1 MAPEK
6 PFKVAA
12 VEFNPEMFEF
22 DRNLERA
29 SAAIEEAAGAGARL
43 IVMPEAALSGYIYR
57 DLEQFLPYMD
67 PVPGKGTAAI
77 EPICAKHGCY
87 VAIGIAEV
95 DPASGLTY
103 NTGALIGPD
112 GYIGK
117 YRKNGL
123 NPSDILWFTPGNTGY
138 PVFET
143 ELGRIAMVI
152 CYDDTYSE
160 PGRLPALKGADL
172 IAYICSSDR
181 VLTELGPEAAGNHST
196 IAAVQQL
203 AAWNGLAM
211 VAADRNNAESNPT
224 TGISVV
230 YGGSASIWQA
240 DGERSGHLPATELN
254 LTAAN
259 EGQILYGE
267 IDPARFDNPQRAT
280 LARRRPE
287 LYGDLAF
294 FKAPTDGIA
303 STESHEVTAVAL
315 QYEIG
320 PDPDA
325 TILRA
330 DALVAE
336 LGGSEAAAGGGAAD
350 AKTGAGGDGA
360 GAAPTAGER
369 LVVFPAFSFAGAPAD
384 ADAARA
390 QAEPALGRTVQVLS
404 DFAARLRAHVVGSH
418 VERDG
423 DDLFHNAVLIGPDGR
438 QIGSYRQTHLDEAS
452 AAWATPGDDLPV
464 FDTAIGR
471 VAMLLCDDVR
481 FPEASGVLAVRRAD
495 LIAVPSAWTG
505 EWGGPL
511 QESEGLFAHGFP
523 ANTMCLW
530 YAVAKTSQA
539 YTVVANP
546 VGGGAQGSSG
556 VFTINPVDAEPPV
569 VASTDGS
576 ESVAL
581 TLRTLGDPG
590 WWMDQRRLVA
600 GRRADLAVPLVLDPD
615 SPAFRTWRESAGYD
629 SSGWTAY
636 AQ

>member
-1 MAPEK
+1 MASS

-29 SAAIEEAAGAGARL
+29 CAVIEEAAGAGARL
-43 IVMPEAALSGYIYR
+43 VVMPEAALSGYIYR

-67 PVPGKGTAAI
+67 TVPGRGTEAI
-77 EPICAKHGCY
+77 APICAAHDCF

-95 DPASGLTY
+95 DRATGLSY
-103 NTGALIGPD
+103 NTGALIGPA

-123 NPSDILWFTPGNTGY
+123 NPSDILWFTPGNTGH

-143 ELGRIAMVI
+143 ELGRITMVI
-152 CYDDTYSE
+152 CYDDTYWE

-172 IAYICSSDR
+172 VAYICSSDR
-181 VLTELGPEAAGNHST
+181 VLTELGPESQGNHST

-230 YGGSASIWQA
+230 YGGSASIWQG
-240 DGERSGHLPATELN
+240 DGERTGHLPATELN

-259 EGQILYGE
+259 QGQILYGE
-267 IDPARFDNPQRAT
+267 IDPGRYANDQKAT

-294 FKAPTDGIA
+294 YKAPTDGVA
-303 STESHEVTAVAL
+303 SSESHEVTAAAL
-315 QYEIG
+315 QYELDG
-320 PDPDA
+320 DADA
-325 TILRA
+325 TIRRA
-330 DALVAE
+330 DALVKGLE
-336 LGGSEAAAGGGAAD
+336 
-350 AKTGAGGDGA
+350 GAGSGDG
-360 GAAPTAGER
+360 
-369 LVVFPAFSFAGAPAD
+369 LVVLPAFSLTGAPAD
-384 ADAARA
+384 RDAATA
-390 QAEPALGRTVQVLS
+390 LAESGLGRTVQVLS
-404 DFAARLRAHVVGSH
+404 DFAVRLRAHVVGSH

-423 DDLFHNAVLIGPDGR
+423 DDLFHTAVLLAPDGKL
-438 QIGSYRQTHLDEAS
+438 IGSYRQSHLDESTAS
-452 AAWATPGDDLPV
+452 WAAPGDDLPV
-464 FDTAIGR
+464 FETAIGR
-471 VAMLLCDDVR
+471 VGILLCEDAR

-495 LIAVPSAWTG
+495 LIALPSAWAG

-556 VFTINPVDAEPPV
+556 VFTINPVDAESPV
-569 VASTDGS
+569 VASTDS
-576 ESVAL
+576 EEAVSLKV
-581 TLRTLGDPG
+581 RTLGDPG

-600 GRRADLAVPLVLDPD
+600 GRRADLAVPATLPTD
-615 SPAFRTWRESAGYD
+615 SDAFRSWRENPGWD
-629 SSGWTAY
+629 TSGWTAY
-636 AQ
+636 RPPQ